1 MHCACA
7 EKICRRG
14 SISKNHQLANINK
27 CGKFHAC
34 IRNSTILALSRLANF
49 AEFGISLIQ
58 RKQNSLLRNTVL
70 ILYDEG
76 AGLMAVSIAIEMFHS
91 TLFF

>member
-14 SISKNHQLANINK
+14 SIYKNHQLTNINK

-34 IRNSTILALSRLANF
+34 IRNSTLALSRLANF

-58 RKQNSLLRNTVL
+58 RKQNPLLRSTVL

-76 AGLMAVSIAIEMFHS
+76 AGLVAVSIAIEMFHS